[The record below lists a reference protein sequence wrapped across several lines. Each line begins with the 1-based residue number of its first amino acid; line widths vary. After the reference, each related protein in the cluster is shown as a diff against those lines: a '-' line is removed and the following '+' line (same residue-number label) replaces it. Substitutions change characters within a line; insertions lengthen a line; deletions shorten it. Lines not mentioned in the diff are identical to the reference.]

1 MAPFINVTQYFF
13 QFSSIRSTKKHNNMD
28 FVIDVGEG
36 ITISLLDDS
45 HASHLVQAINE
56 NYSYLA
62 EVKFQ
67 RLISLNHKF
76 CL

>member
-1 MAPFINVTQYFF
+1 
-13 QFSSIRSTKKHNNMD
+13 MD